1 MARFVITRLLS
12 SIALFFAITL
22 FVFVAFFVLPAS
34 TGAARRPGH
43 IAGNVIVRDTYWAHG
58 SFPHQYSHYVWNFV
72 RHGDLGRSYVNREA
86 VTERLR
92 RAVPVTL
99 SLVLGGVLV
108 WLLISIPLGILSA
121 LRPRSLLDRS
131 STVFVTIGLSA
142 HPVWLGLVLG
152 YLLGYKWHVVPV
164 ASYCEMVS
172 PKTPCGGPV
181 QWAWHLLLPW
191 LIFGLVNAA
200 LFTSMVRASVLEV
213 LSEDY
218 VRTAR
223 AKGAGEGRVLRVH
236 VLRNVLLPLVTMI
249 GMNFAVALGGVI
261 FIESVFNLPGLGQMF
276 RSSLLQRDLPVT
288 AGIVIFMTLAI
299 MVTNLVV
306 DLLYTALDPRVRVH
320 SSLRPEIS
328 GAAVPEAAPARP
340 LELPA

>member
-1 MARFVITRLLS
+1 MARFVVTRLLS
-12 SIALFFAITL
+12 SVALFFAITL

-43 IAGNVIVRDTYWAHG
+43 IAGNAIVRDTYWVHG

-86 VTERLR
+86 VTDRLR
-92 RAVPVTL
+92 RAVPVTA

-164 ASYCEMVS
+164 ASYCEMVT

-223 AKGAGEGRVLRVH
+223 AKGAGEARVVRVH

-249 GMNFAVALGGVI
+249 GMNFALALGGVI
-261 FIESVFNLPGLGQMF
+261 FIETVFNLPGLGQMF

-288 AGIVIFMTLAI
+288 AGIVMFMTLAI

-320 SSLRPEIS
+320 SSLSPEIS
-328 GAAVPEAAPARP
+328 GAAAPEAAAARP

>member
-1 MARFVITRLLS
+1 MARFVIARLLS

-22 FVFVAFFVLPAS
+22 FVFVAFFVVPAS
-34 TGAARRPGH
+34 TGGARRPGA
-43 IAGNVIVRDTYWAHG
+43 IAGNVIVRDTYWSHG
-58 SFPHQYSHYVWNFV
+58 SFLHQYSHYVWNFI
-72 RHGDLGRSYVNREA
+72 RHGDLGTSYVNREA
-86 VTERLR
+86 VTDRLR
-92 RAVPVTL
+92 RAVPVTI
-99 SLVLGGVLV
+99 SLVLGGVIV

-121 LRPRSLLDRS
+121 LRPRSLLDRA

-152 YLLGYKWHVVPV
+152 YFLGYHWHVVPV
-164 ASYCEMVS
+164 ASYCEMVT
-172 PKTPCGGPV
+172 PKTPCGGPMP
-181 QWAWHLLLPW
+181 WAWHLLLPW

-223 AKGAGEGRVLRVH
+223 AKGASEARVVRAH
-236 VLRNVLLPLVTMI
+236 VLRNVLVPLVTMV
-249 GMNFAVALGGVI
+249 GMNTGLALGGVL
-261 FIESVFNLPGLGQMF
+261 FIESVFSLPGLGQMF

-288 AGIVIFMTLAI
+288 AGIVMVMTLAI
-299 MVTNLVV
+299 MVVNLIV
-306 DLLYTALDPRVRVH
+306 DLMYGVLDPRVRAQP
-320 SSLRPEIS
+320 SMRAEAS
-328 GAAVPEAAPARP
+328 AAATEAGPARP